1 MPSKYYQ
8 STVFHGDKSG
18 RTINFPTIN
27 LDPSVIPQDTKPGVY
42 ASRVRLADTQFSD
55 SMLADTEFIGALYF
69 GPRLVKGETHN
80 VLEIFLLDFE
90 KEIYGQTVKF
100 CLEKFIR
107 PVLDFASLDELKQQ
121 LQKDI
126 EAVRNAVSSTS

>member
-1 MPSKYYQ
+1 MERTTHNSIY
-8 STVFHGDKSG
+8 SSEVFHGDKSG

-27 LDPSVIPQDTKPGVY
+27 LDPLVIPQDTKSGVY
-42 ASRVRLADTQFSD
+42 ACLVEVSGN
-55 SMLADTEFIGALYF
+55 EFKGALYF
-69 GPRLVKGETHN
+69 GPRLVKSETHN
-80 VLEIFLLDFE
+80 VLEIFLLDFD

-126 EAVRNAVSSTS
+126 EAVEATTFEQKL